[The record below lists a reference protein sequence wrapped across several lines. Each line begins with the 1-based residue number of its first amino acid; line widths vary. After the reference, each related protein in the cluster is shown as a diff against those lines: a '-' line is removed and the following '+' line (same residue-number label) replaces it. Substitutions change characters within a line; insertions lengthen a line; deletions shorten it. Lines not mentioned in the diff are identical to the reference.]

1 MSKKEFTNVRIS
13 QSDLN
18 TLNDLKRE
26 KDMNEKERATKNI
39 GTAMR
44 MHRSHQVLIEA
55 YEKWRDGT
63 KEEQGRAG
71 DCFIAANILGAFGIE
86 NALKALIRR
95 ERKKPKGIHNLRK
108 LYDKLEPKT
117 QQRIREKC
125 AAISIPVKEE
135 IRYIRVEGVMDE
147 HQKSFQDWRYMESG
161 KDLPTLLGVLPIT
174 LQVLIQTH
182 DEKYREDLKRE
193 EKQETGGVS
202 PVMHE
207 RVMSYVENVLMPKS
221 G

>member
-1 MSKKEFTNVRIS
+1 MERW
-13 QSDLN
+13 
-18 TLNDLKRE
+18 
-26 KDMNEKERATKNI
+26 NERRT
-39 GTAMR
+39 GTSR
-44 MHRSHQVLIEA
+44 RLLHRCE
-55 YEKWRDGT
+55 Y
-63 KEEQGRAG
+63 
-71 DCFIAANILGAFGIE
+71 LGAFGIE

-117 QQRIREKC
+117 QQRIHEKC

-147 HQKSFQDWRYMESG
+147 QQESFQDWRYMESG